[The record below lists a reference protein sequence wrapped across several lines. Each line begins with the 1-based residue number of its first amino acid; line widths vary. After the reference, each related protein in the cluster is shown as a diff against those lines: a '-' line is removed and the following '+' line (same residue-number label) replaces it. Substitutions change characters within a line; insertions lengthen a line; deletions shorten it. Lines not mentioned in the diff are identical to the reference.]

1 MFGKKHGKTTPGN
14 IDCLISAKTK
24 VEGDIHFEGG
34 LRVDGQVFGNLS
46 GNASSTLIV
55 SDQARLEGEVR
66 ASLAVI
72 NGTVKGS
79 VHTTE
84 RLELQSKARITGDV
98 HYRTLEMHPGAVVEG
113 RLVHQGEEE
122 TVVPLKKNQAAAG

>member
-24 VEGDIHFEGG
+24 VEGNIHFEGG
-34 LRVDGQVFGNLS
+34 LRVDGQIQGNLT

-98 HYRTLEMHPGAVVEG
+98 HYRTLEMHPGAIVEG

>member
-1 MFGKKHGKTTPGN
+1 MFGKKHGKTIPGS

-34 LRVDGQVFGNLS
+34 LRVDGQVLGNLT

-66 ASLAVI
+66 ASLAII

-79 VHTTE
+79 VHTAE

-113 RLVHQGEEE
+113 KLVHLGEEE
-122 TVVPLKKNQAAAG
+122 TVVPLKKNQATAG